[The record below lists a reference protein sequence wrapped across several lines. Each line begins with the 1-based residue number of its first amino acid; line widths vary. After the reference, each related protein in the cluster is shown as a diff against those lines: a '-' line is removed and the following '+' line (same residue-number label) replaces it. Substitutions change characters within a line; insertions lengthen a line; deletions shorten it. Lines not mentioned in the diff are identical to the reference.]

1 MIICAALRIKGT
13 DTVLGGI
20 RHGFIYSFLHDLRP
34 EIGVS
39 SVEEGFLDNNGNF
52 LNRFEAFKE
61 ALKCGQLS
69 ATTRICKQEAKETE
83 LYSEDLW

>member
-1 MIICAALRIKGT
+1 MIICTALRVKGSGA
-13 DTVLGGI
+13 VLGGI
-20 RHGFIYSFLHDLRP
+20 RHGFIYSSLHDLRP
-34 EIGVS
+34 EIGAA
-39 SVEEGFLDNNGNF
+39 SVEEGFLDNDGNF

-69 ATTRICKQEAKETE
+69 ATTLICKQKSEETE